1 MTKYYSENPT
11 SKKLEADDGINV
23 IEIDEVIKDTTK
35 EINNNTTEE
44 TMEYIKYF
52 MLLKGL
58 IELDILMI

>member
-1 MTKYYSENPT
+1 MTKYYSVNTT
-11 SKKLEADDGINV
+11 SKKLEANDGVNV
-23 IEIDEVIKDTTK
+23 IEIDEIIKDTTK
-35 EINNNTTEE
+35 ELINNMTEE